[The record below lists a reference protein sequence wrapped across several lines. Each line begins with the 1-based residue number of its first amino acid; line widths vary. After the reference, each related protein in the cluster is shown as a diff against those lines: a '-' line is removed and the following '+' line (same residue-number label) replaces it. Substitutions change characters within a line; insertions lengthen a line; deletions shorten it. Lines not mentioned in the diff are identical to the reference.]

1 MSRVIDLRKTIFEL
15 AEEHADF
22 VEIMKELGFSE
33 ITKSAMLHSVG
44 KIMTLPRGAK
54 MKDIPKEKI
63 ISVFNEKGFEVIGLE
78 NAEAAGAFAESSE
91 RADEATTLAAR
102 DAAAIGNASGR
113 TELIKSY
120 LRRLG
125 EGETLEAVQ
134 ADFVREFGEV
144 EASEIMKA
152 EQELMKEGT
161 PLEEVQKLCDVHSA
175 LFHGSTRE
183 EKIMN
188 AEKAVNESMAKSAS
202 DGHAAIHESAANNVE
217 NASRLESVTGHPLYT
232 FTKENEKLAD
242 LISVIRAAIEKK
254 GDVAE
259 LLTKVRELSIHY
271 AKKGDLL
278 YPHLSVKYGVTG
290 PSQVMWTVDDEIRDE
305 LGALEK
311 ERDRGDWWFTRLGNV
326 ITRAEEMI
334 YKEQNILFPIC
345 AASFTD
351 EEWVGIYH
359 DSKDYADCLGVTK
372 EIWDEAEA
380 NLPKQTVS
388 ETSGE
393 IVMPGGHMTL
403 EQLTALLNT
412 IPLEISFIDADNI
425 NRFFNE
431 GPKVFKRPSMALDRE
446 VFSCHPPKIEPMVRS
461 IIDDFRNNRRDSV
474 PVWMDKNG
482 RTFLVTYMAVRD
494 NEKNYLGNVEIVQDM
509 KFAKEHFGI
518 E

>member
-1 MSRVIDLRKTIFEL
+1 MSKAIDLRKTVFEL
-15 AEEHADF
+15 SEEHTDF
-22 VEIMKELGFSE
+22 IEIMKELGFSE
-33 ITKSAMLHSVG
+33 ITKTAMLHSVG
-44 KIMTLPRGAK
+44 KLMTLPRGAK
-54 MKDIPKEKI
+54 MKDIPMDRI
-63 ISVFNEKGFEVIGLE
+63 IGAFSEKGYKVIGLD
-78 NAEAAGAFAESSE
+78 NAAEADAIVQSSE
-91 RADEATTLAAR
+91 RADETATSAAR
-102 DAAAIGNASGR
+102 NAAATGDAANR

-125 EGETLEAVQ
+125 DGESLETVQ

-175 LFHGSTRE
+175 LFHGTTRE

-188 AEKAVNESMAKSAS
+188 AEKAVNESMAKSTVES
-202 DGHAAIHESAANNVE
+202 HTAIHESAAKNTE
-217 NASRLESVTGHPLYT
+217 NASKLEGIKGHPLYT
-232 FTKENEKLAD
+232 FTKENEKLAE
-242 LISVIRAAIEKK
+242 LISVIRPVIEKK
-254 GDVAE
+254 EDVTD
-259 LLTKVRELSIHY
+259 LLSKLRELSIHY

-305 LGALEK
+305 MGALEK
-311 ERDRGDWWFTRLGNV
+311 ETDRGEWWFTRLANV
-326 ITRAEEMI
+326 ITRAKEMI

-345 AASFTD
+345 AANFTD
-351 EEWVGIYH
+351 DEWVGVYH
-359 DSKDYADCLGVTK
+359 DSKDYADCLGVEK
-372 EIWDEAEA
+372 EIWEEAEA
-380 NLPKQTVS
+380 AAPKKTVF
-388 ETSGE
+388 EDTGE
-393 IVMPGGHMTL
+393 IVMPGGHMSI

-431 GPKVFKRPSMALDRE
+431 GPKVFKRPGMALDRE

-494 NEKNYLGNVEIVQDM
+494 NGKNYLGTVEIVQDM
-509 KFAKEHFGI
+509 EFAKEHYGI
-518 E
+518 Q

>member
-1 MSRVIDLRKTIFEL
+1 MTIVLQKEVKFLRKTIFEL

-78 NAEAAGAFAESSE
+78 NAEAARAFAESSE

-351 EEWVGIYH
+351 EEW
-359 DSKDYADCLGVTK
+359 
-372 EIWDEAEA
+372 
-380 NLPKQTVS
+380 
-388 ETSGE
+388 
-393 IVMPGGHMTL
+393 
-403 EQLTALLNT
+403 T

-494 NEKNYLGNVEIVQDM
+494 NEKNYLGTVEIVQDM